1 MIKDN
6 IYYLK
11 YNKNIMQIF
20 GNWEKNN
27 RDFLNLII
35 SESKKSEEIL
45 FVSGFSSLGFFAHL
59 FKEIYLDTNKKTKKI
74 KFIIGNEITKPT
86 NNIREE
92 VKKHFKNNS
101 FDYYYFSG
109 IELLKKFLSNKKVL
123 DKELGFSRD
132 LDLEIKIEDGDRTL
146 HAKIFVYDNNII
158 YGSSN
163 LSYSGTV
170 SQLELN
176 SQIFKNEDSFVKIKS
191 IAQAYWNSKTAI
203 DYKKDLLSLFEDNI
217 TFCDSFE
224 NAMSIFQD
232 NFINGD
238 WFRKESLK
246 YQEEF
251 YNQLWVHQQRSIGQA
266 ITILQKYGAVI
277 IAEPTGSGKT
287 KIATTIL
294 RWLYDNTES
303 RGLGGNIVVVCPPNV
318 VEEWTNEIQN
328 KYKISGVDIISSGII
343 NSIDDDKHRSKLLN
357 LQNAKIVLID
367 EAHTYSNLLSKR
379 GRNLLINNSSDYL
392 ILLTATPLNKVLD
405 DYKGL
410 LMQVGG
416 DALDINDIN
425 NLNKYVFSGNT
436 DYVFDLSEKQKEF
449 YKKAITSVTVR
460 KTKKEINQFSLAN
473 KKNTKTGRYPTETT
487 KNYQFNFNNE
497 QLEKIKEILK
507 LQEKLSG
514 LAYFRKDIENINSE
528 KKERSRS
535 RGLSKH
541 FLIYNFRSSKA
552 AFIEHICGTKQAAI
566 DCNIPLDEKYSINGK
581 INDLK
586 SFKKIIFKKNKVWS
600 SKQIFEEDVDKEIST
615 YEKIY
620 EIAKSMDDVVANSKI
635 IKILEIMATP
645 NNMGYKKCLVF
656 DKTPITVIYLEHL
669 IKKIIQNNK
678 LNYSTISIIGENK
691 SNNLDKFKELFGL
704 NKNGEYKI
712 INCIGF
718 ASNILSESVNLQGSD
733 TILFSDTPLT
743 PVMAEQRIGRISRM
757 NSPYDEINIYWPDMI
772 EDLYLNTD
780 SLLIFRF
787 QNIEELIQN
796 NITIPNFLKNKVIEK
811 NNIEFLLDEEDGEEG
826 VLKRIVKNQESDLDY
841 ESEYEINNEIQIFK
855 KLVDSKALDI
865 EDYFEKLNKF
875 FIKILGGNKI
885 SSSSNNNLYNFI
897 NITTKNESEWGL
909 FVITTNIK
917 STPQI
922 IFIDK
927 QNDTYE
933 TELDKIVLLL
943 EKNINNVNEINQ
955 LSLLRKTNTITEDVF
970 SETMKW
976 YNKVIKNSFMKTTS
990 ILNRKT
996 SKTFEEFDKYIN
1008 YLIGIENQ
1016 SSTPNKHIINGYQEI
1031 KNIISQSN
1039 KNTNFIAQRWFYYF
1053 KEKWREYLIEE
1064 FNSKSKNS
1072 FNKIFNGKIPLFK
1085 DIKHKINTN
1094 KDFSSPEDLY
1104 LKFISGNN
1112 EENNE
1117 IKYNIKLAIVCF
1129 KKMDIR

>member
-1 MIKDN
+1 MK
-6 IYYLK
+6 
-11 YNKNIMQIF
+11 IF
-20 GNWEKNN
+20 GNWEKDNK
-27 RDFLNLII
+27 DFLDLII
-35 SESKKSEEIL
+35 SESKKSKEIL
-45 FVSGFSSLGFFAHL
+45 FVSGFSSLGFFSHL
-59 FKEIYLDTNKKTKKI
+59 FKEVYLDPNRTTKKI
-74 KFIIGNEITKPT
+74 KFIIGNEVTKPT
-86 NNIREE
+86 YRIQEE

-109 IELLKKFLSNKKVL
+109 IELLKKFLSNKKLL

-132 LDLEIKIEDGDRTL
+132 LDLEIKIEEGERTL
-146 HAKIFVYDNNII
+146 HAKIFVYDNSII
-158 YGSSN
+158 HGSSN

-176 SQIFKNEDSFVKIKS
+176 SQVFSSEETFPVIKS
-191 IAQAYWNSKTAI
+191 IAQEYWNSKTAV
-203 DYKKDLLSLFEDNI
+203 DYKKDLLSLFEENI

-224 NAMSIFQD
+224 NAMHVFQD

-266 ITILQKYGAVI
+266 VTILQKYGAVI

-294 RWLYDNTES
+294 KWLYDNTES

-318 VEEWTNEIQN
+318 VDEWTNEIQN

-379 GRNLLINNSSDYL
+379 GKNLLINNSSDYL

-416 DALDINDIN
+416 DALDVNDIN
-425 NLNKYVFSGNT
+425 NLNKYVFSGNA
-436 DYVFDLSEKQKEF
+436 DYIFDLQEKQKEF

-460 KTKKEINQFSLAN
+460 KTKKEINEFSLAN
-473 KKNTKTGRYPTETT
+473 KKNTQTGRYPVEITQ
-487 KNYQFNFNNE
+487 NYQFNFNLQ
-497 QLEKIKEILK
+497 QLEKIKKILE

-514 LAYFRKDIENINSE
+514 LAYFRKDIENIISE

-535 RGLSKH
+535 KGLSKH

-552 AFIEHICGTKQAAI
+552 AFIEHICGTKQASI
-566 DCNIPLDEKYSINGK
+566 DCDIPLDDKYSINGK
-581 INDLK
+581 ISDLK
-586 SFKKIIFKKNKVWS
+586 SFKNVIFKKNKIWS
-600 SKQIFEEDVDKEIST
+600 SKQLFEEEIDKEIN
-615 YEKIY
+615 IY
-620 EIAKSMDDVVANSKI
+620 EQMYQIIKGMDDVVAQSKI
-635 IKILEIMATP
+635 SKILEIMSNPT
-645 NNMGYKKCLVF
+645 NRGYKKCLVF
-656 DKTPITVIYLEHL
+656 DKTPITVIYLENI
-669 IKKIIQNNK
+669 IKKIIKENK
-678 LNYSTISIIGENK
+678 LNYTTIAIIGENK
-691 SNNLDKFKELFGL
+691 LNYLDQFKEYFGL
-704 NKNGEYKI
+704 NKNNEYKP

-718 ASNILSESVNLQGSD
+718 ASNILSESVNLQGAD

-757 NSPYDEINIYWPDMI
+757 NSPYDEISIYWPDMI
-772 EDLYLNTD
+772 EELYLNTD

-811 NNIEFLLDEEDGEEG
+811 SNLEFLIEEENNQESI
-826 VLKRIVKNQESDLDY
+826 LKKIVKNQDIDLG
-841 ESEYEINNEIQIFK
+841 EELEYEINNELQTFK
-855 KLVDSKALDI
+855 KLVDNKDLDI
-865 EDYFEKLNKF
+865 EDYFEKLNQF
-875 FIKILGGNKI
+875 FIKILGKNKI
-885 SSSSNNNLYNFI
+885 SNIKNNNLYNFI

-909 FVITTNIK
+909 FVITTNVK

-927 QNDTYE
+927 QKNIYE
-933 TELDKIVLLL
+933 TDLDKIVISL
-943 EKNINNVNEINQ
+943 EKNISNIEEVNQ
-955 LSLLRKTNTITEDVF
+955 LSLLSKNNTISEEVF

-976 YNKVIKNSFMKTTS
+976 YNKTIKNSFLKATS

-1008 YLIGIENQ
+1008 YLIGVESQKGN
-1016 SSTPNKHIINGYQEI
+1016 PNTTIINGYQEI
-1031 KNIISQSN
+1031 KKIISTSN
-1039 KNTNFIAQRWFYYF
+1039 KNTNSIAQRWFYYF
-1053 KEKWREYLIEE
+1053 KDKWRDYLLDE
-1064 FNSKSKNS
+1064 FNNHKTKGSFSKV
-1072 FNKIFNGKIPLFK
+1072 FNGKIPLFK

-1094 KDFSSPEDLY
+1094 KDFTSPEDLY

-1129 KKMDIR
+1129 KKEDIK